1 MLDGE
6 KRKRD
11 QICTWENYDW
21 KLPKPIEGNKYTGTG
36 ITEFQIWWTQT
47 ELDQD
52 IIEMAKVK
60 ERIPKTAR

>member
-21 KLPKPIEGNKYTGTG
+21 KLPKPKEVNRYLGTG
-36 ITEFQIWWTQT
+36 RTENQK
-47 ELDQD
+47 QD
-52 IIEMAKVK
+52 EPK
-60 ERIPKTAR
+60 ETNTKTL